1 MPQSRAPLME
11 SSDNNATPTSSA
23 ADSRRRSGRVVKAPR
38 KYSPE
43 ASQATASKRKRDHEN
58 DDEDGENED
67 PDQPDAEDATGDDMD
82 EDQSADE
89 DPERTPRK
97 SKAKPKKPAAKRA
110 KVNGNAPPAGTSND
124 APAPA
129 LRLASRPKKNVRVAI
144 ARRDGDGLYGRIYCS
159 HNKHRKTDA
168 NPLRSRDIRVWRL
181 LR

>member
-1 MPQSRAPLME
+1 ME
-11 SSDNNATPTSSA
+11 SSDNNATPTPSA
-23 ADSRRRSGRVVKAPR
+23 AASRRRSGRVVKAPR

-43 ASQATASKRKRDHEN
+43 ASQGTASKRKRDAEN

-67 PDQPDAEDATGDDMD
+67 PDQADAEEASGDDMD

-89 DPERTPRK
+89 DPERTPKR

-144 ARRDGDGLYGRIYCS
+144 ARRDGDGLYGTIQHS
-159 HNKHRKTDA
+159 HRKHCRIDA
-168 NPLRSRDIRVWRL
+168 NALRSRDLRVWRL
-181 LR
+181 LQ

>member
-1 MPQSRAPLME
+1 ME
-11 SSDNNATPTSSA
+11 SSDNNATPTPSA

-43 ASQATASKRKRDHEN
+43 ATQGATSKRKRDQEN
-58 DDEDGENED
+58 DEEDGENED
-67 PDQPDAEDATGDDMD
+67 PDQVDAEEATGDDMD

-89 DPERTPRK
+89 DQERASRK
-97 SKAKPKKPAAKRA
+97 SRAKSKKPAAKRA

-144 ARRDGDGLYGRIYCS
+144 ARRDGDGLYGRIYAAHDKLS
-159 HNKHRKTDA
+159 EPNA
-168 NPLRSRDIRVWRL
+168 NALRSRNIRVWRL
-181 LR
+181 L